1 MLMEKAR
8 SEFLRVVSR
17 IKSSVLLDRKE
28 VEAVIRELQR
38 ALLKADVDVKLVFQV
53 SQRVKERFFSEKVP
67 PGFSKREVLLKI
79 LYEELVK
86 LLGGEEPYEFRVDK
100 RPKVVMLVG
109 IQGAGKTTTAAKLA
123 AYLMKRGYRVG
134 LVAADTYRP
143 GAYQQLRQLSERIGA
158 GFYGEEGSRDA
169 VGIARRGVKY
179 FAEKGY
185 DVVIVDTAGRHKDEA
200 GLIEEMREIA
210 SKVKPDET
218 ILVIDSTIGKAAGRQ
233 AAAFHEAAPIGSIVL
248 TKMDGSAKG
257 GGALSAVAATGARV
271 AFIGVGEKIDDL
283 RPFDAREYVSRL
295 LGMPDLRG
303 ILERFE
309 RMERIERERARAIAA
324 GKFTLLD
331 LRDQL
336 RRVRSMGPL
345 SSVLEMLGG
354 GVALPEGVAEKGER
368 NIEKWLVIM
377 DSMTMEELLDPSII
391 DRSRVERIA
400 RGSGTSTRDVRELL
414 AAYKRTKKL
423 MRQLTKSRR
432 RLRGLGF

>member
-1 MLMEKAR
+1 MEETR
-8 SEFLRVVSR
+8 SGFLRVVSR
-17 IKSSVLLDRKE
+17 IKNSVLLDKKE
-28 VEAVIRELQR
+28 VDAVIRELQR
-38 ALLKADVDVKLVFQV
+38 TLLRADVDVKLVFQV
-53 SQRVKERFFSEKVP
+53 SQRVRERFFSEKVP

-79 LYEELVK
+79 LYEELVR

-109 IQGAGKTTTAAKLA
+109 IQGSGKTTTAAKLA
-123 AYLMKRGYRVG
+123 AYLQKRGFRVG

-143 GAYQQLRQLSERIGA
+143 GAYEQLRQLSEAVGA
-158 GFYGEEGSRDA
+158 GFYGEPGARDA
-169 VGIARRGVKY
+169 VGVARRGLEY
-179 FAEKGY
+179 FRGRGY
-185 DVVIVDTAGRHKDEA
+185 DVVIIDTAGRHKDEA

-210 SKVKPDET
+210 AGVKPDET

-233 AAAFHEAAPIGSIVL
+233 AAAFHEAAPIGSIIL

-271 AFIGVGEKIDDL
+271 AFIGVGEKVDDL

-303 ILERFE
+303 LLERFDKL
-309 RMERIERERARAIAA
+309 ERIERERAKAIAA
-324 GKFTLLD
+324 GKLTLLD

-336 RRVRSMGPL
+336 KRVRSMGPL

-354 GVALPEGVAEKGER
+354 SALPPGVAEQGEK
-368 NIEKWLVIM
+368 NIRKWLVIM
-377 DSMTMEELLDPSII
+377 DSMTVEELLNPSII
-391 DRSRVERIA
+391 DRHRVERIA
-400 RGSGTSTRDVRELL
+400 RGSGTTPRDVRELL

-423 MRQLTKSRR
+423 MRQLSKSRR
-432 RLRGLGF
+432 KLRGLGF